1 MASQTTRLSQP
12 LQTAAN
18 RFAGEHFVHE
28 TLILLQAVVDRDLDA
43 LLGIGD
49 EDFAIIDVDPEG
61 QTSLA
66 RTEPGWEPWFRRY
79 FLMLDALDAS
89 IDVEI
94 ESYQALK
101 TSELGYSVVEFR
113 QTVEGRSLSAWFDCV
128 ATIVWKNTDDG
139 WKEARWHCSILDRG
153 ITSGEADSSKGTVR
167 ATAMAGG

>member
-1 MASQTTRLSQP
+1 MVI
-12 LQTAAN
+12 QTASLSPSLRTAAT
-18 RFAGEHFVHE
+18 RFAGEDFVEE

-49 EDFAIIDVDPEG
+49 EDFAIIDVDPEAR
-61 QTSLA
+61 TALA
-66 RTEPGWEPWFRRY
+66 RTEPVWEPWFRRY

-94 ESYQALK
+94 DAYRSLK

-113 QTVEGRSLSAWFDCV
+113 QTVEGPSLSAWFDCI

-153 ITSGEADSSKGTVR
+153 AVSNEAERSQETIR
-167 ATAMAGG
+167 TAAMAGG